1 MRNDGLFGNIG
12 QNCGGGC
19 LGPLAN
25 MVSNNDRR
33 DSRGMRP
40 RY

>member
-19 LGPLAN
+19 LSPLAN
-25 MVSNNDRR
+25 MVSNNDGR